1 MPDNVIERKILEPYW
16 IELLVEQNK
25 DMFNQKKF
33 SCNLQ
38 QIIVLVYGLL
48 SKNWAAME
56 AEKQSFGYNEREANP
71 LWKIVNL

>member
-1 MPDNVIERKILEPYW
+1 MPDNAIETKILEPYW

-25 DMFNQKKF
+25 DMFNQKMF
-33 SCNLQ
+33 LCNLQ

-48 SKNWAAME
+48 SKNWVVVE